1 MKPSLIIAAIDP
13 NTGLK
18 TGQTATHATGRAVCL
33 AVCLA
38 LCLALG
44 LAPVSNALA
53 QHTGHGHHG
62 HSQPASPAT
71 DPGTRAQAPSAA
83 AQESEWVDGEVRRL
97 DREQGRV
104 TLRHGDI
111 RSLDMPPM
119 TMVFQVSDTK
129 MIDSLA
135 PGDTVR
141 FRVVAEGTRYR
152 ITALEKR

>member
-1 MKPSLIIAAIDP
+1 MKPSLIIAAIGL
-13 NTGLK
+13 NTDLM
-18 TGQTATHATGRAVCL
+18 TGRTATHSTGRAL
-33 AVCLA
+33 CLA
-38 LCLALG
+38 LFLALG

-62 HSQPASPAT
+62 HARPASPAT
-71 DPGTRAQAPSAA
+71 DPGARAEVPSAG

-119 TMVFQVSDTK
+119 TMVFQVTDTRL
-129 MIDSLA
+129 IDSIA

-141 FRVVAEGTRYR
+141 FRVIAEGTRYR

>member
-1 MKPSLIIAAIDP
+1 MKPSLVIAAIGL
-13 NTGLK
+13 NTDLK
-18 TGQTATHATGRAVCL
+18 TGQTATHSTGRAVF
-33 AVCLA
+33 LA

-62 HSQPASPAT
+62 HSKPASPAT
-71 DPGTRAQAPSAA
+71 DPGTRAQAPSAG

-119 TMVFQVSDTK
+119 TMVFQVTDTRL
-129 MIDSLA
+129 IDSLA

>member
-1 MKPSLIIAAIDP
+1 MKISLMIVALGFA
-13 NTGLK
+13 TGLPP
-18 TGQTATHATGRAVCL
+18 G
-33 AVCLA
+33 
-38 LCLALG
+38 
-44 LAPVSNALA
+44 SNALA

-62 HSQPASPAT
+62 HARPAA
-71 DPGTRAQAPSAA
+71 SAA
-83 AQESEWVDGEVRRL
+83 TSAGTSAEAPAAGAQESEWVDGEVRRL

-119 TMVFQVSDTK
+119 TIVFHVSDSRL
-129 MIDSLA
+129 IESLA

-141 FRVVAEGTRYR
+141 FRVIAEGTRYR

>member
-1 MKPSLIIAAIDP
+1 MKPSLIIAAIGL
-13 NTGLK
+13 NTGSK
-18 TGQTATHATGRAVCL
+18 TGQTATHSTGRAL
-33 AVCLA
+33 CLA

-62 HSQPASPAT
+62 HSKPAPPAT
-71 DPGTRAQAPSAA
+71 DPSTRAEAPSAG
-83 AQESEWVDGEVRRL
+83 AQEPEWVDGEIRRL

-119 TMVFQVSDTK
+119 TMVFQVSDTRL
-129 MIDSLA
+129 IDSLA

>member
-1 MKPSLIIAAIDP
+1 MIAAIGLT
-13 NTGLK
+13 TGL
-18 TGQTATHATGRAVCL
+18 TTGRTTGRTTSHSTGRT
-33 AVCLA
+33 
-38 LCLALG
+38 LCLAFCLTLG
-44 LAPVSNALA
+44 LALGSNAIA
-53 QHTGHGHHG
+53 QHTGHRHHG
-62 HSQPASPAT
+62 HSNPAT
-71 DPGTRAQAPSAA
+71 PAPSAA
-83 AQESEWVDGEVRRL
+83 TGTQTPAAGAQESEWVDGEVRRL

-119 TMVFQVSDTK
+119 TMVFHVSDTK

-141 FRVVAEGTRYR
+141 FRVIAEGTRYR